1 MHCPF
6 KDSMK
11 KILQAANVAAAEEAV
26 KAIKTF
32 DEAAW
37 DKACICVLV
46 FFAMIICITTFMPS

>member
-1 MHCPF
+1 
-6 KDSMK
+6 MK

-37 DKACICVLV
+37 DKACFCVLA
-46 FFAMIICITTFMPS
+46 FFAISIFITTFMPT